1 MANKMSLAKMDKE
14 YQAENDLSTLIE
26 AKKIKADKP
35 RHAAAMKKRKEK
47 MAMMQS
53 LDMEK
58 GK

>member
-1 MANKMSLAKMDKE
+1 MASKTSLAKMDKE
-14 YQAENDLSTLIE
+14 YQAEGDLSTLIE

-35 RHAAAMKKRKEK
+35 RYAAAMKKRKEK